1 MATTLSI
8 LGYTTHGTAAGNYD
22 GSSMDWASDGVRAA
36 DYYRGYGGLQ
46 SIRYQLTNFV
56 GIIYFEAT
64 LDPTAED
71 ANWFVTL
78 TVGDGSSAVTDLR
91 SQSIVGNFTWMRV
104 KVEGFDSGTINYINI
119 TY

>member
-8 LGYTTHGTAAGNYD
+8 LDYTTHGTAAGNYD

>member
-1 MATTLSI
+1 MATTQTI
-8 LGYTTHGTAAGNYD
+8 VEYTSYGTPSGNYD
-22 GSSMDWASDGVRAA
+22 GSSTDFASNGVRAA

-46 SIRYQLTNFV
+46 TVTYQLTDFI
-56 GIIYFEAT
+56 GTIFFEAT

-71 ANWFVTL
+71 ANWFPALEVN
-78 TVGDGSSAVTDLR
+78 DGSTATTETR

-104 KVEGFDSGTINYINI
+104 RIQGFDGGIINYINI